1 MIEQSK
7 KKKKKKLE
15 LFLIP
20 KAKLTNMSH
29 FKLFFSIPTERL
41 ELIRMHAKWVRKRV
55 QFNIKGADAN

>member
-7 KKKKKKLE
+7 KKKNKNE

-29 FKLFFSIPTERL
+29 FKLFFSILTERL
-41 ELIRMHAKWVRKRV
+41 ELIRMHAKWVRKSV

>member
-7 KKKKKKLE
+7 KNKTNNNKKNNE

-29 FKLFFSIPTERL
+29 FKLFFSILTERL
-41 ELIRMHAKWVRKRV
+41 ELIRMHAK
-55 QFNIKGADAN
+55 